1 MSSSHITELALPQT
15 GSSLHLVSKGCEG
28 ITLHGGR
35 ALNTIISRYR
45 MPTCVEIITVN
56 CDTIAIYRSIDG
68 ASDHLCSIV
77 Y

>member
-1 MSSSHITELALPQT
+1 MSSSHIKELALPQT

-28 ITLHGGR
+28 TTLHGGR
-35 ALNTIISRYR
+35 ALNTMINRCR
-45 MPTCVEIITVN
+45 MPTHVEIITVN
-56 CDTIAIYRSIDG
+56 FDTIAIYRSSDG